1 MAEKL
6 RTRTNIAA
14 NSLKTTAPPSAR
26 GAPMGVGAGLWC
38 GWRDGCCG
46 AATVADDEARAD
58 GARGK
63 GRPVA
68 QGCRPNGVGQSLM
81 TVGDKKTRLQMAC
94 GICKRDDNRICG
106 GLGYARASFGEAQDS
121 GERSGRGLSPDDAA
135 IDIEHLGSH
144 VVALKSG
151 YIFHT
156 AGYALVA
163 PGSSHE
169 HLADGMGHGSVVVG
183 V

>member
-1 MAEKL
+1 MVAEKQ

-38 GWRDGCCG
+38 GRRDGCCG
-46 AATVADDEARAD
+46 AATVADDEARTD

-68 QGCRPNGVGQSLM
+68 QGCRSNGEGQSLM
-81 TVGDKKTRLQMAC
+81 TVGDKKTRLQMAR

-106 GLGYARASFGEAQDS
+106 GLGYARASFGEAQDA
-121 GERSGRGLSPDDAA
+121 GGAVGARS
-135 IDIEHLGSH
+135 I
-144 VVALKSG
+144 
-151 YIFHT
+151 
-156 AGYALVA
+156 
-163 PGSSHE
+163 PG
-169 HLADGMGHGSVVVG
+169 
-183 V
+183 

>member
-38 GWRDGCCG
+38 GWRDDYCG
-46 AATVADDEARAD
+46 SATVADGEARTG

-68 QGCRPNGVGQSLM
+68 QGSRPSGVGQSLM
-81 TVGDKKTRLQMAC
+81 TVGDKKHVCRWLAASANVMIIVSVAGSGTPE
-94 GICKRDDNRICG
+94 
-106 GLGYARASFGEAQDS
+106 RASARLKMRG
-121 GERSGRGLSPDDAA
+121 SGRGAVYPRM
-135 IDIEHLGSH
+135 
-144 VVALKSG
+144 
-151 YIFHT
+151 T
-156 AGYALVA
+156 RR
-163 PGSSHE
+163 
-169 HLADGMGHGSVVVG
+169 
-183 V
+183 